1 MTSGQDAALAALA
14 QAFPNRAIVV
24 IGATAL
30 ALHYPDFRGTLD
42 LDVCVA
48 IDAAEHARDEVLPT
62 TWRRQRGMPHR
73 WRTDDGLLIDVL
85 PACDRLLADGRVSW
99 PDGVS
104 MDLAGIDLVMRDHH
118 PFGAALPSN
127 VLVASRRALFV
138 AKVVAWLDR
147 PSDRHKDLGDIAR
160 LLDDYVEEDDPRRF
174 DEPELAD
181 RDWSERPAFLLGI
194 DLRAVASD
202 RHRGR
207 IHEFVRRTGDPARS
221 DRRVLWAG
229 APSAWRVED
238 EVPQRRLRAL
248 CDGLGLP

>member
-14 QAFPNRAIVV
+14 QAFPSRAIVV

-30 ALHYPDFRGTLD
+30 AWHYPDFRGTLD

-85 PACDRLLADGRVSW
+85 PACDRLLADY
-99 PDGVS
+99 
-104 MDLAGIDLVMRDHH
+104 
-118 PFGAALPSN
+118 
-127 VLVASRRALFV
+127 VA
-138 AKVVAWLDR
+138 
-147 PSDRHKDLGDIAR
+147 
-160 LLDDYVEEDDPRRF
+160 EDDPRRF
-174 DEPELAD
+174 DEPELGD
-181 RDWSERPAFLLGI
+181 REWSDRPAFLLGI
-194 DLRAVASD
+194 DLRAVASE

-207 IHEFVRRTGDPARS
+207 IREFVRRMGDPARH
-221 DRRVLWAG
+221 DRPAMWKD
-229 APSAWRVED
+229 APSAWRIEAD
-238 EVPQRRLRAL
+238 VPQRRLRSL

>member
-14 QAFPNRAIVV
+14 QAFPNCAIVV

-30 ALHYPDFRGTLD
+30 AWHYPDFRGTLD

-48 IDAAEHARDEVLPT
+48 IDADEHARDEVMPT
-62 TWRRQRGMPHR
+62 TWRRQRSMPHR
-73 WRTDDGLLIDVL
+73 WRTDDGLLIDVR
-85 PACDRLLADGRVSW
+85 PACDRLLA
-99 PDGVS
+99 
-104 MDLAGIDLVMRDHH
+104 
-118 PFGAALPSN
+118 
-127 VLVASRRALFV
+127 
-138 AKVVAWLDR
+138 
-147 PSDRHKDLGDIAR
+147 
-160 LLDDYVEEDDPRRF
+160 DYVEEDDPRRF

-207 IHEFVRRTGDPARS
+207 IHAFVRRTGDPARS